1 MNSTAV
7 QFINFGAA
15 AVQLDLF
22 CAPCQGALFSPVKDR
37 AGKLWLQPEALH
49 SGSRPLSAAISLAG

>member
-15 AVQLDLF
+15 AVQVDLF

-37 AGKLWLQPEALH
+37 AGGDYATFNSNQTPDGTA
-49 SGSRPLSAAISLAG
+49 RFLSDSL